1 MQRMT
6 VVIPPVFR
14 AINVLNLSTFK
25 ILVVSALWSGL
36 WTGLLLTALQSI
48 QVIPV
53 LIQAEAYE
61 KQATVTVITAHTHDD
76 SKETKIH
83 DHHEAV
89 EWQPGNGWERTVY
102 TAVTNI
108 SLAVGF
114 ALLLGATINLR
125 GPVSHWRNGLL
136 WGLAGY
142 TVFFVAPSLGLPPE
156 VPGTEAA
163 NLHGRQLWW
172 LMTVLMTTVGLWL
185 LFFSKTRLN
194 KLLGF
199 LLLVSPHWIG
209 APQPDVHSSAAPAEL
224 AHLFIAATAFANAAF
239 WLVLGSL
246 MAFFSSK
253 HQVSKK

>member
-1 MQRMT
+1 MPLIT
-6 VVIPPVFR
+6 L
-14 AINVLNLSTFK
+14 ATFK
-25 ILVVSALWSGL
+25 TIVASALWSGL
-36 WTGLLLTALQSI
+36 WAGLLLTALQSI

-76 SKETKIH
+76 NKETQIH
-83 DHHEAV
+83 DHHEAI
-89 EWQPGNGWERTVY
+89 EWQPENGWERTAF
-102 TAVTNI
+102 TTVTNI

-114 ALLLGATINLR
+114 ALLLGAAINLR
-125 GPVSHWRNGLL
+125 GAISHWRNGLL

-163 NLHGRQLWW
+163 NLHDRQLWW
-172 LMTVLMTTVGLWL
+172 LMTVLMTAVGLWL

-209 APQPDVHSSAAPAEL
+209 APQPDVHSSAAPAAL

-239 WLVLGSL
+239 WLALGSL
-246 MAFFSSK
+246 MTFFSSK